1 MSRIIICRERPDGW
15 GGTSFLQCTHSFNKK
30 SQMRYMMYCDV
41 LKTMPDG
48 RKKVR
53 VYGERYHRSS
63 GSRIRY
69 VEAGRVVDVADFSLP
84 GKEKE

>member
-1 MSRIIICRERPDGW
+1 
-15 GGTSFLQCTHSFNKK
+15 
-30 SQMRYMMYCDV
+30 MRYMMYCDV

-53 VYGERYHRSS
+53 VYGERYHRAI

-69 VEAGRVVDVADFSLP
+69 VEAGRVVDAADFSLP

>member
-1 MSRIIICRERPDGW
+1 
-15 GGTSFLQCTHSFNKK
+15 
-30 SQMRYMMYCDV
+30 MMYCDV